1 MELLPKG
8 SKSLLNSSA
17 LIFKEYGKITNG
29 HTEIGEDKVLIPK
42 LFQVSLRDSPVTGYD
57 TFTMVKLSSKP
68 HPAEIENAHRELVG
82 FASRLGLESANASK
96 FNALASVFG
105 ANAWLELNQVELENY
120 KLAKKETF
128 KTLSALLTRACGGDV
143 LERLPRE
150 LYLDVLEESNA
161 EIDAQSYI
169 VYDALIQRLGELDQ
183 RTKNYVLENI
193 AYDFLACKDKK
204 HYNFA
209 QVIICNL

>member
-1 MELLPKG
+1 
-8 SKSLLNSSA
+8 
-17 LIFKEYGKITNG
+17 
-29 HTEIGEDKVLIPK
+29 
-42 LFQVSLRDSPVTGYD
+42 
-57 TFTMVKLSSKP
+57 MVKLSAEP
-68 HPAEIENAHRELVG
+68 HPAELESAHSDLVS
-82 FASRLGLESANASK
+82 FASKLGLESANASNL
-96 FNALASVFG
+96 NALASVFG
-105 ANAWLELNQVELENY
+105 TNAWLELNQVELENY

-128 KTLSALLTRACGGDV
+128 KTLSALITRACGGDV

-169 VYDALIQRLGELDQ
+169 VYDALLQRIGKLDQ
-183 RTKNYVLENI
+183 KTKTYVLENI